1 MISRLF
7 NGNFLSRSEY
17 SEDYI
22 KKLKNEIEE
31 KNQKLIEVQN
41 NLDIVFDL
49 INQVRTYSDNLKNE
63 RDMFNTVFDNVDEKV
78 IIADDDGNI
87 YKMNESAVNFF
98 NIDWNKMSDLNLFDI
113 FDIKKQANKDI
124 VKYNEKSD
132 NDLLINNVTKKAKIG
147 DLNLIFL

>member
-22 KKLKNEIEE
+22 KKLKDEIEE

>member
-31 KNQKLIEVQN
+31 KNQKLIEAQN